1 MYQGARTYNE
11 VPDSSMH
18 CKSLAQFR
26 DAEDCYHDCYH
37 IISFFF
43 FFYQGKENL
52 VLVSG
57 EFELSEFE
65 LSRFYC
71 NNNDDDDDDDD
82 YDYDDDDETTSE
94 LPPNC
99 TSVFFCVFTM
109 NFTFLVS
116 SHHS

>member
-1 MYQGARTYNE
+1 M
-11 VPDSSMH
+11 
-18 CKSLAQFR
+18 F
-26 DAEDCYHDCYH
+26 
-37 IISFFF
+37 FFF

-52 VLVSG
+52 VRVSG

-71 NNNDDDDDDDD
+71 NNNDDDDDD
-82 YDYDDDDETTSE
+82 YDDDDETTSE

-99 TSVFFCVFTM
+99 TSVFFCVFTIT
-109 NFTFLVS
+109 FTFLVS